1 MAQDPRVASDHN
13 RWIHRFSL
21 LTAGATFVLVVAGG
35 LVTSTGSGLAVPDWP
50 TTFGHNMFLY
60 PWSKMVGGILIEHG
74 HRLIGAGVGLLTLA
88 VALWLWIADPRGW
101 LRWLGVIALGAVI
114 VQGILGGLR
123 VVLVERTLAVVHAA
137 LAQAFFALTV
147 SVAFFTSDEGR
158 EGPPQAL
165 LPGAVPLSRLA
176 LLTMGCI
183 YLQSMIG
190 AVLRHTGGGLGAH
203 LIFALVVA
211 TVIVYLTGRILRDHR
226 DLPRLVLPGML
237 LGGLLIVQLLLGLA
251 SMWSRFVTPAG
262 AVPARFIVTLTTL
275 HVAAGALM
283 LATCLVLSLR
293 VYRLLPSR
301 VPVVGRARRAHPIGR
316 SGQTHARGRLSDFL
330 ALTRPRVVVMVLVT
344 TLVGFYV
351 GSVGAPDYLRL
362 VSTLIGLGLA
372 AGGTL
377 ALNQYLEQDV
387 DARMERTRRRPL
399 PDGRLEPKE
408 ALLFGAVITGG
419 GLLFLA
425 LVVNFLSAG
434 VTAVSVG
441 SYLFLYTPLK
451 RKTSLCSIVGAV
463 PGALPP
469 VIGWAAARG
478 ELGAE
483 AWVLFAILF
492 LWQIPHSLAIA
503 RLYRDDYARA
513 GIRLLPVIEPD
524 GGSTG
529 RQIVSNCLALL
540 AVGALPTLIGL
551 AGSVYFVGAFVL
563 GVGFLGCGIGLAI
576 SRSET
581 AARRLLLAS
590 LVYLPAQLGLMALDK
605 VPF

>member
-88 VALWLWIADPRGW
+88 VAVWLWIADPRGW

-123 VVLVERTLAVVHAA
+123 VVLVERTLAIVHAA

-165 LPGAVPLSRLA
+165 LPDAVPLMRLA
-176 LLTMGCI
+176 LLTMGGI

-190 AVLRHTGGGLGAH
+190 AVLRHTGGGLSAH
-203 LIFALVVA
+203 LINALVLA
-211 TVIVYLTGRILRDHR
+211 TVIVYLTGRILRNHR
-226 DLPRLVLPGML
+226 DLPRLVLPGAL
-237 LGGLLIVQLLLGLA
+237 LGGLLIVQLLLGLG
-251 SMWSRFVTPAG
+251 SIWSRFVTP
-262 AVPARFIVTLTTL
+262 PARFMVTLTTL

-283 LATCLVLSLR
+283 LATCLVLTLR

-301 VPVVGRARRAHPIGR
+301 VPAVGRARRAHPIGR
-316 SGQTHARGRLSDFL
+316 SGRLSDFV

-351 GSVGAPDYLRL
+351 GSVGAPDYVRL

-387 DARMERTRRRPL
+387 DARMERTRLRPL

-425 LVVNFLSAG
+425 LVVNLLSAG

-478 ELGAE
+478 ELGVE

-540 AVGALPTLIGL
+540 AVGSLPTLIGL